1 MTTATNSSNLNNSRK
16 PVIMAEQIIWLT
28 GASSGIGEA
37 LVHSLQAQCR
47 HLFITARNADALQ
60 ALAVQYSNVSVL
72 VADITDAEQMQTAA
86 TEITAE
92 FGRLDTLIA
101 NAGTCEYLDVTEFD
115 IELIRRVHE
124 TNFFGMVNTLNAAL
138 PLLRNSQRGFIAG
151 MSSSVTWL
159 AMPRAQAYGS
169 SKAAVR
175 HFLQCMQAD
184 LKQEGIDVSIISPG
198 FVGTPLTD
206 LNDFPMPG
214 KISASKAADII
225 TRGLIKR
232 KAEIRF
238 PYLFTLFL
246 RFLGALPNGLRL
258 RVTSAM
264 AKNPNENL
272 SKNSSNNSSKN
283 GDHPL

>member
-1 MTTATNSSNLNNSRK
+1 MTTAVSNSVANTENHA
-16 PVIMAEQIIWLT
+16 PVVMADQVIWLT
-28 GASSGIGEA
+28 GASSGIGAA
-37 LVHSLQAQCR
+37 LVHALQAQCR
-47 HLFITARNADALQ
+47 HLVITARSAEALQ
-60 ALAVQYSNVSVL
+60 KLADQYSNVSIQA
-72 VADITDAEQMQTAA
+72 ADITDSEQMQAA
-86 TEITAE
+86 ARNIGSE
-92 FGRLDTLIA
+92 FGRIDTLIA

-124 TNFFGMVNTLNAAL
+124 TNFFGLVNTLNAAL

-206 LNDFPMPG
+206 QNDFPMPG
-214 KISASKAADII
+214 KISAEKAADII
-225 TRGLIKR
+225 VRGLHKR

-238 PYLFTLFL
+238 PYLFTLVL
-246 RFLGALPNGLRL
+246 RLLGALPNSLRL
-258 RVTSAM
+258 RVTSSM
-264 AKNPNENL
+264 ARSDK
-272 SKNSSNNSSKN
+272 SNNNQPPASGGRS
-283 GDHPL
+283 

>member
-1 MTTATNSSNLNNSRK
+1 MTLTASNSAENKTANA
-16 PVIMAEQIIWLT
+16 PVAFADQIIWLT

-47 HLFITARNADALQ
+47 HLFISARNKVALQ
-60 ALAVQYSNVSVL
+60 ALADQYSNVSVL
-72 VADITDAEQMQTAA
+72 VADITDAEQMQKAA
-86 TEITAE
+86 AEIGAE
-92 FGRLDTLIA
+92 FGRIDTLIA

-124 TNFFGMVNTLNAAL
+124 TNFFGLVNTLNAAL
-138 PLLRNSQRGFIAG
+138 PLLRNSERGLIAG

-214 KISASKAADII
+214 KISAEKAADII
-225 TRGLIKR
+225 VRGLHKR
-232 KAEIRF
+232 KTEIRF
-238 PYLFTLFL
+238 PYLFTQTL
-246 RFLGALPNGLRL
+246 RLLGALPNSLRL
-258 RVTSAM
+258 RITSSM
-264 AKNPNENL
+264 SRSDDYKNKQP
-272 SKNSSNNSSKN
+272 SAN
-283 GDHPL
+283 GDRPE

>member
-1 MTTATNSSNLNNSRK
+1 MTTVTTSSNLKTNINE
-16 PVIMAEQIIWLT
+16 PPDMTDQIIWLT

-37 LVHSLQAQCR
+37 LVHNLQAQCR
-47 HLFITARNADALQ
+47 HLYISARNADALHV
-60 ALAVQYSNVSVL
+60 LAAQYSNVSVL
-72 VADITDAEQMQTAA
+72 VTDITDASQMLAA
-86 TEITAE
+86 AKEIAAE
-92 FGRLDTLIA
+92 FGHVDTLIA
-101 NAGTCEYLDVTEFD
+101 NAGTCEYLDVEQFD
-115 IELIRRVHE
+115 IDLIRRVHE

-138 PLLRNSQRGFIAG
+138 PLLRNSQRGLIAG

-214 KISASKAADII
+214 KISAEKAADII
-225 TRGLIKR
+225 VRGLHKR
-232 KAEIRF
+232 KPEIRF
-238 PYLFTLFL
+238 PYLFTLVL
-246 RFLGALPNGLRL
+246 RLLGALPNSLRL
-258 RVTSAM
+258 RITSSM
-264 AKNPNENL
+264 AR
-272 SKNSSNNSSKN
+272 SDSSNNNQPPAS
-283 GDHPL
+283 GDRPE

>member
-1 MTTATNSSNLNNSRK
+1 MTNVVSNSATKKASNA
-16 PVIMAEQIIWLT
+16 PVAFADQIIWLT

-37 LVHSLQAQCR
+37 LVHSLQTQCR
-47 HLFITARNADALQ
+47 HLFVSARNQEALQ
-60 ALAVQYSNVSVL
+60 TLADQYSNVSVL
-72 VADITDAEQMQTAA
+72 VADITDAVQMQTAA
-86 TEITAE
+86 AEIGAE
-92 FGRLDTLIA
+92 FGRIDTLIA
-101 NAGTCEYLDVTEFD
+101 NAGTCEYLDVEQFD

-138 PLLRNSQRGFIAG
+138 PLLRNSQQGLIAG

-206 LNDFPMPG
+206 QNDFPMPG
-214 KISASKAADII
+214 KISAEKAADII
-225 TRGLIKR
+225 VRGLHKR

-238 PYLFTLFL
+238 PFLFTLVL
-246 RFLGALPNGLRL
+246 RLLGALPNSLRL
-258 RVTSAM
+258 RVTSSM
-264 AKNPNENL
+264 ARSDK
-272 SKNSSNNSSKN
+272 SNNNQPPASGGRS
-283 GDHPL
+283 